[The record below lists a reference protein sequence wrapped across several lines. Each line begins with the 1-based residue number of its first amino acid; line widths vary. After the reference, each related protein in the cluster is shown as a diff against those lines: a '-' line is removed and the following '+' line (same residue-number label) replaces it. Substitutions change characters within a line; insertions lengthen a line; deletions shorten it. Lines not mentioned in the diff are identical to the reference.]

1 MTDGLAHWGAL
12 LQCLPRAS
20 GKPGR
25 YYVTVEQEARGDDG
39 TVGDDIRL
47 QKVDPG
53 DKVTVLEFG
62 VGVGSVVG
70 NIRSLET
77 AGPHVGQAGAITST

>member
-1 MTDGLAHWGAL
+1 MVLPTEGAL

-20 GKPGR
+20 GKPGH

-39 TVGDDIRL
+39 TVRDDIRL

-70 NIRSLET
+70 KIRGLEP
-77 AGPHVGQAGAITST
+77 AGPYVGQAGAITST